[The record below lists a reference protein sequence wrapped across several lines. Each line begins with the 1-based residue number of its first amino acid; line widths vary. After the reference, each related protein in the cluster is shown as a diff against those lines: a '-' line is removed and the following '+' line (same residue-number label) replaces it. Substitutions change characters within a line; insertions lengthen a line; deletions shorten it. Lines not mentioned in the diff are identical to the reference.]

1 MLKPEY
7 IAGIADSMI
16 DIYAEVEDEII
27 ADIARRIV
35 RTGVI
40 TDTAAWQIEKARQVG
55 YLHSDVSKILAK
67 VSGRS
72 EKEIARLL
80 KDAVT
85 LGLSLDDKIY
95 RLAGLTPSGLS
106 DSPVLSTLLM
116 QGFDSTKKLL
126 NNWTQT
132 RALEAER
139 AFRSLS
145 DKAYLQTISGAV
157 DSTTAIRNAVNEL
170 ARRGVTDVAYPSGAR
185 QGMDYAVRRAVVTG
199 VNQSVAKL
207 QLARAQ
213 EMGCELVEVTSHAGA
228 RPSHAVWQ
236 GQVYCIA
243 GRHRRYK
250 DFYAA
255 TGYGDGDG
263 LCGWNCYH
271 SFYPF
276 FEGLSVPAFNRD
288 PSADMGHSNDED
300 YALSQKQRYYER
312 QIRRAKSECSTISAA
327 MDAAPTEA
335 EKLAL
340 KDSFTAASVKLKRR
354 EARINEFIQQAGR
367 TRLRERESP
376 ALWGVSQAAKSRGAA
391 QTSHT
396 QWLKSINA
404 ADTELKTLA
413 KYYEGKYNNSPEYQL
428 LTRYARDVQTG
439 WVSPLAG
446 LGNYRDA
453 IQRIDRELVGKAA
466 ANGVTITGQVNHFIQ
481 RVMGTMID
489 PEKDR
494 PRSGVEVDDIIDAV
508 LHGKVGSIEIKGKE
522 GLRSQLLYN
531 DVCGVSINPD
541 KGTLTQC
548 NPLRKGKKNV

>member
-55 YLHSDVSKILAK
+55 YLRNDVTNILAK
-67 VSGRS
+67 IAGRS
-72 EKEIARLL
+72 EKEIAQLL
-80 KDAVT
+80 KDAAI
-85 LGLSLDDKIY
+85 LGLTVDDKIY

-139 AFRSLS
+139 AFRTLT
-145 DKAYLQTISGAV
+145 DKAYLQTISGAM

-170 ARRGVTDVAYPSGAR
+170 ARSGITDIAYPSGVH
-185 QGMDYAVRRAVVTG
+185 QGMDYAVRRAVITG

-243 GRHRRYK
+243 GHHRKYK

-255 TGYGDGDG
+255 TGYGNGDG

-276 FEGLSVPAFNRD
+276 FEGLSARAFSRD

-312 QIRRAKSECSTISAA
+312 QIRKAKSECTTISAA

-335 EKLAL
+335 ENLAL

-354 EARINEFIQQAGR
+354 EARMNEFIHQTGR

-391 QTSHT
+391 QASHT

-413 KYYEGKYNNSPEYQL
+413 KYYEGKYNNSREYQL
-428 LTRYARDVQTG
+428 LSGYSRAVEKGDI
-439 WVSPLAG
+439 SPLVG
-446 LGNYRDA
+446 FDLYRQTAKDIERMIVGQTA
-453 IQRIDRELVGKAA
+453 SNGVKIESYATHFIDR
-466 ANGVTITGQVNHFIQ
+466 IIGQVS
-481 RVMGTMID
+481 T
-489 PEKDR
+489 P
-494 PRSGVEVDDIIDAV
+494 
-508 LHGKVGSIEIKGKE
+508 HGGM
-522 GLRSQLLYN
+522 RQ
-531 DVCGVSINPD
+531 GVSVEDALDALLHPVDTKPVVEHADGDRRQTFIGENASVVISIRDHRLIQTNP
-541 KGTLTQC
+541 
-548 NPLRKGKKNV
+548 R